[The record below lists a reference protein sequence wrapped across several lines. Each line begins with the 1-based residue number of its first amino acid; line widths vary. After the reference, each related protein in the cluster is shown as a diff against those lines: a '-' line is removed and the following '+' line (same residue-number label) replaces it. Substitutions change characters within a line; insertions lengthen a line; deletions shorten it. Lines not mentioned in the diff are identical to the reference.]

1 FAYTTLFRSHPTTG
15 EAPLDAVWIPRSQA
29 NRGNSTRFQVFFDLL
44 QVRRRLLRASRRGF
58 GLLRLRR
65 CFRHQEAFDVFYRLG
80 QIVIFECPFYEL
92 DDFVDTDFFSD
103 ILRVNVRQ
111 NSDDLNDLI
120 RRQIEGGDYISVQ
133 VFARGEENLS
143 NHSGK
148 VFRNAD
154 NLFHLGDSQ
163 FRDFNYLFAHHAFVR
178 ANHALFSFQEQI
190 G

>member
-1 FAYTTLFRSHPTTG
+1 PTTG

-80 QIVIFECPFYEL
+80 QIVIFERPFYEL
-92 DDFVDTDFFSD
+92 DDFVDAYLFGYIFLVK
-103 ILRVNVRQ
+103 IGQ
-111 NSDDLNDLI
+111 NSDNLNDLV
-120 RRQIEGGDYISVQ
+120 RRQIEGGDYVSVQ
-133 VFARGEENLS
+133 VFAWSEENL
-143 NHSGK
+143 NDHSGK

-154 NLFHLGDSQ
+154 NLFHLRYGQ
-163 FRDFNYLFAHHAFVR
+163 FRDFNYLFAHHALIRTNQV
-178 ANHALFSFQEQI
+178 L
-190 G
+190 

>member
-1 FAYTTLFRSHPTTG
+1 EGRTLDDWLAEVAVELGVSQKTLENEYYFR
-15 EAPLDAVWIPRSQA
+15 
-29 NRGNSTRFQVFFDLL
+29 DLPAIL
-44 QVRRRLLRASRRGF
+44 ESKRR
-58 GLLRLRR
+58 
-65 CFRHQEAFDVFYRLG
+65 QEAFDVFYRLG
-80 QIVIFECPFYEL
+80 QIVIFERPFYEL

-103 ILRVNVRQ
+103 ILLVKVRQ

-133 VFARGEENLS
+133 VFARGEENLN

-163 FRDFNYLFAHHAFVR
+163 FRDFNYL
-178 ANHALFSFQEQI
+178 
-190 G
+190 